1 MDILT
6 FDLEEWYLEKTLHG
20 GRKEKFKVFEET
32 LERLLSDLE
41 SLHIHATFF
50 SLGKMASE
58 YPSIMRR
65 IVDEGH
71 DIGCHSDEHKWLTTM
86 DPEELRK
93 DAKDSIHALEDVCGK
108 KVNSFRAP
116 AFSITKNN
124 SWAIEVL
131 GECGI
136 EIDSSIFPAA
146 RDFGG
151 FPSFGC
157 DNPCRI
163 THGGITLKELPIT
176 IMDLFGKRMAFSG
189 GGYFRI
195 LPYWMIKR
203 EMKKRDYNI
212 CYFHLS
218 DLIPEQKKFM
228 SKEQYE
234 DYFKQPGT
242 LKNRLIRY
250 TKSNIGSGDAF
261 CKLEK
266 LMKVF
271 SFTSVH
277 DAVQTVEWDK
287 TRIVEI

>member
-1 MDILT
+1 MNILT

-20 GRKEKFKVFEET
+20 GRKEKFKTFEET

-41 SLHIHATFF
+41 SHHIHATFF

-65 IVDEGH
+65 IVDKGH
-71 DIGCHSDEHKWLTTM
+71 DIGCHSDGHKWLTTM
-86 DPEELRK
+86 NPEELRK
-93 DAKDSIHALEDVCGK
+93 DSLDSIHALEDVCGK
-108 KVNSFRAP
+108 IVNSFRAP
-116 AFSITKNN
+116 AFSITKDN

-131 GECGI
+131 SECGI

-157 DNPCRI
+157 DSPCRI
-163 THGGITLKELPIT
+163 SHSGITLKELPIT
-176 IMDLFGKRMAFSG
+176 IMNLFGKRMAFSG

-195 LPYWMIKR
+195 LPYWMIKS

-218 DLIPEQKKFM
+218 DLIPEQKIFM

-234 DYFKQPGT
+234 EYFQQPGT

-266 LMKVF
+266 LMRDF
-271 SFTSVH
+271 SFTSVQ
-277 DAVQTVEWDK
+277 DAAQTVDWDK